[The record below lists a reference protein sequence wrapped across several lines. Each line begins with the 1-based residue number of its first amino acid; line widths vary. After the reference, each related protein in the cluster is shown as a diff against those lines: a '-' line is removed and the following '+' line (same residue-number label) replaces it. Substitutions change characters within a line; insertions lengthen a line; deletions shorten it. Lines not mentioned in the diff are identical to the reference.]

1 MQECPAGLVSIR
13 RDGGRL
19 AFAAP
24 PLLRAGPVDPHNLA
38 NIADAVGVDTDEVVD
53 AQWVDNGPGWLR

>member
-1 MQECPAGLVSIR
+1 
-13 RDGGRL
+13 
-19 AFAAP
+19 
-24 PLLRAGPVDPHNLA
+24 LLRAGPVDPHNLA